1 MMPMPGIPTET
12 VTIVSRKTVYDD
24 LHEPVSEAVAERD
37 VDAVVAPGATA
48 DLDASRP
55 EGATVAYTVHLPRD
69 MAGIRLKG
77 CSVRVRGEELRV
89 LGDPRPYAPAACPGR
104 WCYPVEL
111 EAADG

>member
-1 MMPMPGIPTET
+1 MSMAGIPTEM
-12 VTIVSRKTVYDD
+12 VEVVSRKTVYDD
-24 LHEPVSEAVAERD
+24 LHEPVSEAID
-37 VDAVVAPGATA
+37 VQEVEAVVAPGATA

-55 EGATVAYTVHLPRD
+55 EGATVAYTVHLPKA
-69 MAGIRLKG
+69 MAGVRFKG

-89 LGDPRPYAPAACPGR
+89 VGDPRPYAPEACPGR

>member
-1 MMPMPGIPTET
+1 
-12 VTIVSRKTVYDD
+12 
-24 LHEPVSEAVAERD
+24 
-37 VDAVVAPGATA
+37 
-48 DLDASRP
+48 
-55 EGATVAYTVHLPRD
+55 

-89 LGDPRPYAPAACPGR
+89 VGDPRPYAPEACPGR

>member
-1 MMPMPGIPTET
+1 MPMMGIPTET
-12 VTIVSRKTVYDD
+12 VAIVSRQPVYDD
-24 LHEPVSEAVAERD
+24 LHAPVSEAVD
-37 VDAVVAPGATA
+37 VREVEAVVAPGATA

-89 LGDPRPYAPAACPGR
+89 VGDPRPYAPETCPGR

>member
-1 MMPMPGIPTET
+1 MPMMGIPTET
-12 VTIVSRKTVYDD
+12 VAIVSRKTVYDD
-24 LHEPVSEAVAERD
+24 LHEPVSEAVD
-37 VDAVVAPGATA
+37 VREVEAVVAPGATA

-55 EGATVAYTVHLPRD
+55 EGATVAYTVHLPKA

-89 LGDPRPYAPAACPGR
+89 MGDPRPYDPASCPGPY
-104 WCYPVEL
+104 CYPVEL

>member
-1 MMPMPGIPTET
+1 MPMAGIPTET
-12 VTIVSRKTVYDD
+12 VAIVSRKTVYDD
-24 LHEPVSEAVAERD
+24 LHEPVSEAVDERE
-37 VDAVVAPGATA
+37 VDAVVAPGATS

-77 CSVRVRGEELRV
+77 CSLRVRGEELRV
-89 LGDPRPYAPAACPGR
+89 VGDPRPYAPEACPGR

>member
-1 MMPMPGIPTET
+1 MPMAGIPTET
-12 VTIVSRKTVYDD
+12 VTVISRKTVYDD
-24 LHEPVSEAVAERD
+24 LHEPVSEAVDERE
-37 VDAVVAPGATA
+37 VDAVVAH
-48 DLDASRP
+48 
-55 EGATVAYTVHLPRD
+55 TVHLPRD

-89 LGDPRPYAPAACPGR
+89 VGDPRPYAPEACPGR

>member
-1 MMPMPGIPTET
+1 MPMAGIPTET
-12 VTIVSRKTVYDD
+12 VTVISRKTVYDD

-37 VDAVVAPGATA
+37 VDAVVAPGAT
-48 DLDASRP
+48 
-55 EGATVAYTVHLPRD
+55 VAYTVHLPRE

-89 LGDPRPYAPAACPGR
+89 VGNPRPYAPEACPGR

>member
-1 MMPMPGIPTET
+1 MPMAGIPTET
-12 VTIVSRKTVYDD
+12 VTVISRKTVYDD
-24 LHEPVSEAVAERD
+24 LHEPVSEAVDERE
-37 VDAVVAPGATA
+37 VDAV
-48 DLDASRP
+48 
-55 EGATVAYTVHLPRD
+55 VAYTVHLPRD

-89 LGDPRPYAPAACPGR
+89 VGDPRPYAPEACPGR

>member
-1 MMPMPGIPTET
+1 MPMAGIPTET
-12 VTIVSRKTVYDD
+12 VTVISRKTVYD
-24 LHEPVSEAVAERD
+24 
-37 VDAVVAPGATA
+37 

-89 LGDPRPYAPAACPGR
+89 VGDPRPYAPEACPGR